1 MVDRELYLKKVR
13 QFIGTDVV
21 KVITGMRRS
30 GKSVFLELIQAE
42 LRKRNPDVRI
52 FSVNLDDDENKRF
65 LAKGILYEHVNKIL
79 QEAGSEMVY
88 LFFDEIHDVEEW
100 ETAVNS
106 LRMRKNADI
115 YITGSNSTLLS
126 GELATYLTG
135 RYVEVKMTP
144 FSFAEF
150 IEAAKPIFP
159 EEDRTQLFNRYLMR
173 GGIPFLAKVGYDEEA
188 SRAYLHDLYGAIL
201 LKDVVRR
208 KQIRDV
214 DLLDRVVRFVMT
226 ECGHT
231 FSARR
236 IVNFLKGER
245 RETSVETVL
254 NYLTACEEAFLI
266 ARVPRQ
272 DLVGK
277 RILAVDEKYYVMD
290 TGLRNMVVRGNLRRD
305 VDQLLE
311 NVVYFEFLRR
321 GYDVTI
327 GRVRE
332 KEVDFVCDRG
342 NERLYVQVAFSLG
355 SEDTRAREYGALEQ
369 IKTTDAK
376 LLLTMDRLDMS
387 DGTIRHC
394 YIPDFLV
401 SNDIVELASVHGREI
416 RNRQ

>member
-1 MVDRELYLKKVR
+1 MVNRELYLKKIRPFV
-13 QFIGTDVV
+13 GTDVI

-30 GKSVFLELIQAE
+30 GKSVLLELIQAE
-42 LRKRNPDVRI
+42 LRERNPEARI
-52 FSVNLDDDENKRF
+52 FSVNLDDDENKHF
-65 LAKGILYEHVNKIL
+65 LSKGVLYEHVNGLLKD
-79 QEAGSEMVY
+79 AGDEMVY

-115 YITGSNSTLLS
+115 YITGSNSKLLS

-135 RYVEVKMTP
+135 RYVEIKITP

-150 IEAAKPIFP
+150 VEAAKPIFAG
-159 EEDRTQLFNRYLMR
+159 EDTSQLFNRYLVT
-173 GGIPFLAKVGYDEEA
+173 GGIPFLPKVRYDDEA
-188 SRAYLHDLYGAIL
+188 SRAYLHDLYAAIL

-214 DLLDRVVRFVMT
+214 DLLDRIVRFVMT

-254 NYLTACEEAFLI
+254 NYLAACEEAFLI

-272 DLVGK
+272 DLIGK
-277 RILAVDEKYYVMD
+277 RILAVDEKFYVMD
-290 TGLRNMVVRGNLRRD
+290 TGLRNTVVRGNLRRD

-321 GYDVTI
+321 GYEVTI
-327 GRVRE
+327 GRIRE

-342 NERLYVQVAFSLG
+342 GERIYVQVAFSLG
-355 SEDTRAREYGALEQ
+355 SADTREREYGVLER
-369 IKTTDAK
+369 IRTNDAK
-376 LLLTMDRLDMS
+376 MLLTMDRLDMS
-387 DGTIRHC
+387 DGTIRHF
-394 YIPDFLV
+394 YIPDFL
-401 SNDIVELASVHGREI
+401 LAEAR
-416 RNRQ
+416 

>member
-1 MVDRELYLKKVR
+1 
-13 QFIGTDVV
+13 
-21 KVITGMRRS
+21 
-30 GKSVFLELIQAE
+30 
-42 LRKRNPDVRI
+42 
-52 FSVNLDDDENKRF
+52 
-65 LAKGILYEHVNKIL
+65 
-79 QEAGSEMVY
+79 
-88 LFFDEIHDVEEW
+88 
-100 ETAVNS
+100 
-106 LRMRKNADI
+106 MRKNADI
-115 YITGSNSTLLS
+115 YITGSNSKLLS

-135 RYVEVKMTP
+135 RYVEIKMTP

-159 EEDRTQLFNRYLMR
+159 EEDRSQLFNRYLAT
-173 GGIPFLAKVGYDEEA
+173 GGIPFLAKVHYDEEA

-214 DLLDRVVRFVMT
+214 DLLDRIVRFVMT

-231 FSARR
+231 LSARR

-272 DLVGK
+272 DLIGK
-277 RILAVDEKYYVMD
+277 RILSVDEKYYVTD
-290 TGLRNMVVRGNLRRD
+290 TGLRNTVVRGNLRRD

-342 NERLYVQVAFSLG
+342 NERLYVQVAFALG
-355 SEDTRAREYGALEQ
+355 SEDTREREYRALEQ

-401 SNDIVELASVHGREI
+401 SNGSWG
-416 RNRQ
+416 

>member
-1 MVDRELYLKKVR
+1 MVSRELYLRKVR
-13 QFIGTDVV
+13 PFIGTDVV

-30 GKSVFLELIQAE
+30 GKSVLLELIQAE
-42 LRKRNPDVRI
+42 LRQRNPKSRI

-65 LAKGILYEHVNKIL
+65 LAKGVLYEHVNGLL
-79 QEAGSEMVY
+79 QEAGDEMVY

-115 YITGSNSTLLS
+115 YITGSNSKLLS

-135 RYVEVKMTP
+135 RYVEIKMTP
-144 FSFAEF
+144 FSFSEF
-150 IEAAKPIFP
+150 LEAAQPVFP
-159 EEDRTQLFNRYLMR
+159 EEDRSQLFNRYLMT
-173 GGIPFLAKVGYDEEA
+173 GGIPFLAKVRYDEEA

-214 DLLDRVVRFVMT
+214 DLLDRIVRFVMT

-254 NYLTACEEAFLI
+254 NYLAACEEAFLI

-272 DLVGK
+272 DLIGK
-277 RILAVDEKYYVMD
+277 RILAVDEKFYVTD
-290 TGLRNMVVRGNLRRD
+290 TGLRNTVVRGSLRRD

-321 GYDVTI
+321 GYEVTI
-327 GRVRE
+327 GRTRE

-342 NERLYVQVAFSLG
+342 SERLYVQVAFSLG
-355 SEDTRAREYGALEQ
+355 SEETREREYGALEQ
-369 IKTTDAK
+369 IKTADAK

-387 DGTIRHC
+387 DGTIRHF
-394 YIPDFLV
+394 YIPDFLL
-401 SNDIVELASVHGREI
+401 SNSPSLSRSSQI
-416 RNRQ
+416 

>member
-1 MVDRELYLKKVR
+1 MVSRELYLRKVR
-13 QFIGTDVV
+13 PFIGTDVV

-30 GKSVFLELIQAE
+30 GKSVLLELIQAE
-42 LRKRNPDVRI
+42 LRQRNPKARI

-65 LAKGILYEHVNKIL
+65 LAKGVLYEHVNGLL
-79 QEAGSEMVY
+79 QEAGDEMVY

-115 YITGSNSTLLS
+115 YITGSNSKLLS

-135 RYVEVKMTP
+135 RYVEIKMTP
-144 FSFAEF
+144 FSFLEF
-150 IEAAKPIFP
+150 LEAAQPVFP
-159 EEDRTQLFNRYLMR
+159 EEDRSQLFNRYLMT
-173 GGIPFLAKVGYDEEA
+173 GGIPFLAKVRYDKEA
-188 SRAYLHDLYGAIL
+188 SRVYLHDLYGAIL

-214 DLLDRVVRFVMT
+214 DLLDRIVRFVMT

-254 NYLTACEEAFLI
+254 NYLAACEAAFLI

-272 DLVGK
+272 DLIGK
-277 RILAVDEKYYVMD
+277 RILAVDEKFYVTD
-290 TGLRNMVVRGNLRRD
+290 TGLRNTVVRGSLRRD

-321 GYDVTI
+321 GYEVTI
-327 GRVRE
+327 GRARE

-342 NERLYVQVAFSLG
+342 SERLYVQVAFSLG
-355 SEDTRAREYGALEQ
+355 SEETREREYGALEQ
-369 IKTTDAK
+369 IKTADAK

-387 DGTIRHC
+387 DGTIRHF
-394 YIPDFLV
+394 YIPDFLL
-401 SNDIVELASVHGREI
+401 SNSPSLSRSSQI
-416 RNRQ
+416 

>member
-1 MVDRELYLKKVR
+1 MVSRDLYLKKIR
-13 QFIGTDVV
+13 PFIGTDVV

-30 GKSVFLELIQAE
+30 GKSVMLELIQAE
-42 LRKRNPDVRI
+42 LRLREPDARI
-52 FSVNLDDDENKRF
+52 FAINLDDDENKRF
-65 LAKGILYEHVNKIL
+65 LEKGVLYNHVNNLLK
-79 QEAGSEMVY
+79 EAGSTRVY

-100 ETAVNS
+100 ETAINS

-115 YITGSNSTLLS
+115 YITGSNSKLLS

-135 RYVEVKMTP
+135 RYVEIRMTP
-144 FSFAEF
+144 FSFSEF
-150 IEAAKPIFP
+150 IEAASPLFP
-159 EEDRTQLFNRYLMR
+159 SEDVTQLFNRYLMT
-173 GGIPFLAKVGYDEEA
+173 GGVPFLAKVRYEPDA
-188 SRAYLHDLYGAIL
+188 CRSYLQDLYGAIL

-214 DLLDRVVRFVMT
+214 DLLDRIVRFVMT

-236 IVNFLKGER
+236 IVDFLKKER

-254 NYLTACEEAFLI
+254 NYLAACEEAFLI

-277 RILAVDEKYYVMD
+277 RILAVDEKFYITD
-290 TGLRNMVVRGNLRRD
+290 TGVRNTVVRGSLRRD

-311 NVVYFEFLRR
+311 NIVYFEFMRR

-327 GRVRE
+327 GRLKER
-332 KEVDFVCDRG
+332 EVDFVCDKG
-342 NERLYVQVAFSLG
+342 AERLFVQVAFTLG
-355 SEDTRAREYGALEQ
+355 SEETRQREYVALEEV
-369 IKTTDAK
+369 KSADGK

-387 DGTIRHC
+387 SGTIKHQ
-394 YIPDFLV
+394 YIPDFLL
-401 SNDIVELASVHGREI
+401 N
-416 RNRQ
+416 